1 MYTCLFLIETESGDV
16 KHVGNYRVMTFD
28 VIDLTGVYD
37 VTINLLPVTLHE
49 M

>member
-1 MYTCLFLIETESGDV
+1 
-16 KHVGNYRVMTFD
+16 MTFD